1 MKKIITLILSILVL
15 SVFTNY
21 AGEVN
26 APEVVNEDNKVE
38 DKWVEIQS
46 TIIPFDLE
54 VNSGVTSK
62 GNPKYWFTFDKIG
75 DVSLSVSNYK
85 KYIAKSEQIELVKW
99 QKGNKYKYTTRAKA
113 KDNVDLTKIFEK

>member
-15 SVFTNY
+15 SIFTNY
-21 AGEVN
+21 AGEVK
-26 APEVVNEDNKVE
+26 APGVVNEDNKVE

-62 GNPKYWFTFDKIG
+62 GNPKYWFTFNKIG

-113 KDNVDLTKIFEK
+113 KANVDLTKIFEK